1 MSLLNKMPE
10 VGTPEYFAMLEAIP
24 AQVDARTAANKAR
37 FAPIVKAAGLN
48 PDTYDYANIQ
58 PEIFD
63 KLGSQNARALQL
75 STMDYGNQERVQDF
89 DAYTG
94 AANRAIGGGLSDD
107 AMWADYE
114 KNKYKQSDF
123 QNFMQSGIKAGLG
136 AMMAAGA
143 GDIAGL
149 WNLGGG
155 ETAAMGLNQVGAMNP
170 ALTNSAITLGE
181 PIALGSS
188 AGVTP
193 SLIGGSGV
201 TLGAPVALGSSA
213 GVTPTMIG
221 SGAAATGGGLLETI
235 GNAVKPVTTAIKG
248 VNDLT
253 GGNLGGIIGGLAGA
267 AASGDTTTSA
277 SKDPWG
283 PAQQYLK
290 DNLAQN
296 KRMQDYYSANP
307 FSQEQKQ
314 AYQGL
319 LNTNANGMSNAGNFN
334 QIAQNFMG
342 SNRGLMG
349 QMPTLNQGV
358 TAPQVDWTKYANI
371 GKGG

>member
-1 MSLLNKMPE
+1 MSLMNNMPE
-10 VGTPEYFAMLEAIP
+10 VGSPEYLAMLEGIP
-24 AQVDARTAANKAR
+24 AQWAARTDANKAR
-37 FAPIVKAAGLN
+37 FAPMVKAAGLN
-48 PDTYDYANIQ
+48 PDTYDYASIS
-58 PEIFD
+58 PEMFD
-63 KLGSQNARALQL
+63 KMGSQDPRALKL
-75 STMDYGNQERVQDF
+75 STISQDAKYFPQF

-94 AANRAIGGGLSDD
+94 AAGRAISGGLSD
-107 AMWADYE
+107 AQMWADYD
-114 KNKYKQSDF
+114 KNKSRTSDF

-136 AMMAAGA
+136 AMIGA
-143 GDIAGL
+143 GVGDAAGL

-155 ETAAMGLNQVGAMNP
+155 ETAALGMNQVGAMNP
-170 ALTNSAITLGE
+170 ALANSAITLGE

-193 SLIGGSGV
+193 SLIGGSGI

-213 GVTPTMIG
+213 GVTPSMIG
-221 SGAAATGGGLLETI
+221 NAAATGGGLLETI
-235 GNAVKPVTTAIKG
+235 GGALKPIGSAISG
-248 VNDLT
+248 LNDFT
-253 GGNLGGIIGGLAGA
+253 GGNLGAIVGGLAGA
-267 AASGDTTTSA
+267 AASKDTTTSA
-277 SKDPWG
+277 SKDPWA
-283 PAQQYLK
+283 PAQPYLK
-290 DNLAQN
+290 DNLATN
-296 KRMQDYYSANP
+296 AAMQKYYQENP

-319 LNTNANGMSNAGNFN
+319 LNTNANGLSNAGNYN

-342 SNRGLMG
+342 SKRGLMG